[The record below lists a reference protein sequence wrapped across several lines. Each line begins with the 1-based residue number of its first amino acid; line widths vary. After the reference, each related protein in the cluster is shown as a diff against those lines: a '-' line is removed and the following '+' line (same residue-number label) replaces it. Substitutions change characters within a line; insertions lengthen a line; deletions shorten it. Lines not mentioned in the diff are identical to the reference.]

1 MQTIMKQY
9 RFKGNPAQ
17 YGWDIPLEPEQ
28 VYSGDTV
35 VFGTNTL
42 QKILDLGIDPHDK
55 EFEKEW
61 EEVSN
66 G

>member
-1 MQTIMKQY
+1 MQAIMKQY

-17 YGWDIPLEPEQ
+17 YGWDFPLVPQQ
-28 VYSGDTV
+28 VYPGDTI
-35 VFGTNTL
+35 VFGDNTL
-42 QKILDLGIDPHDK
+42 EKIINLGTDPHDK